1 MVLTCVMHVCVSVPP
16 GEESGLEDEDRP
28 LTREELQ
35 KKSLRILN
43 KKDKHKAG
51 RNQGQRKS

>member
-1 MVLTCVMHVCVSVPP
+1 MLHFCVSAAP

>member
-1 MVLTCVMHVCVSVPP
+1 MS

-43 KKDKHKAG
+43 KKEKHSKAG
-51 RNQGQRKS
+51 RNQGQRKN